1 MLHDLK
7 VVFGIFNRKEKR
19 QLAVI
24 FVTILISG
32 LTQIFGIVSI
42 LPFIAVAANP
52 ELIATNTYLV
62 ELSNYFSL
70 SDQREFLM
78 VLGAGSFFV
87 LVMSNIIVGFNIWL
101 TMRFIARANHGLS
114 YRLLSYY
121 LKQHY
126 LYHLQRNS
134 AELIKNMMIENGRL
148 INGVVMNVLNI
159 SSKYI
164 NVLMIIGLLFL
175 ADPVLVLIAIF
186 TLGGAYLLIYIT
198 VRRKITRIGLH
209 NSELHSERYQLA
221 NESLGGIKDL
231 MLLGRTDYYLDRYA
245 IVADDVIQNNIYART
260 ISEMPR
266 YFLETI
272 AFGGILLITLYL
284 VSEGNSTQLMP
295 LLSLYAFAG
304 YRLMP
309 ALQAIFQGHTSLR
322 NNIAVVEVLEDEL
335 SNYSKYL
342 NTTAAADAEKV
353 ERESGRLPLVEC
365 IQLKDIK
372 FAYPDSDRSALNNL
386 SLEIEAKSSVAF
398 VGTSGA
404 GKTTCVDLLLGL
416 IEPES
421 GRMLVDGNEINQTNL
436 RRWQNNI
443 GYVPQSIYLA
453 DSTIAENIAFGIDKA
468 LIDSDA
474 VVNAA
479 KMASLEDFIE
489 NELPEGYQ
497 TIVGEHGVRLSGGQ
511 RQRIGIARALYHD
524 PEVLVLD
531 EATSALDTPT
541 EQAIMESIHNLSGQK
556 TIIIVAHRIS
566 TIRECSKI
574 FRLDNGLLLE
584 SGSFEFLLEHSEGF
598 SRLASALA
606 PARTASANEKVN
618 QSLI

>member
-7 VVFGIFNRKEKR
+7 VVFGIFSRKEKR

-24 FVTILISG
+24 FFTILISG
-32 LTQIFGIVSI
+32 LTQIFGIISI
-42 LPFIAVAANP
+42 LPFIAVASNP
-52 ELIATNTYLV
+52 ELITTNTHLIA
-62 ELSNYFSL
+62 L
-70 SDQREFLM
+70 SDYLSLDNQREFLM
-78 VLGAGSFFV
+78 VLGAGSFLV

-114 YRLLSYY
+114 YRLLTYY

-134 AELIKNMMIENGRL
+134 AELIKNMMIENSRL
-148 INGVVMNVLNI
+148 INGVVMNILNI
-159 SSKYI
+159 SSKYV
-164 NVLMIIGLLFL
+164 NVALIIGMLFL
-175 ADPVLVLIAIF
+175 VDPFLVLIAIF
-186 TLGGAYLLIYIT
+186 TLGGSYLLIYMT
-198 VRRKITRIGLH
+198 VRRKILRIGLH

-231 MLLGRTDYYLDRYA
+231 KLLGRTDYYLDRYA

-266 YFLETI
+266 YFLETL

-284 VSEGNSTQLMP
+284 VNQGNSSDLMP

-309 ALQAIFQGHTSLR
+309 ALQAIFQGHTTLR
-322 NNIAVVEVLEDEL
+322 NNIAVVEVLKDEL
-335 SNYSKYL
+335 TNYSKYL
-342 NTTAAADAEKV
+342 NTTPSHAASEQSRD
-353 ERESGRLPLVEC
+353 SGRLPLVGSIRLEN
-365 IQLKDIK
+365 IT
-372 FAYPDSDRSALNNL
+372 FAYPDSERSALNGL
-386 SLEIEAKSSVAF
+386 SLEIETKSSVAF
-398 VGTSGA
+398 VGASGA
-404 GKTTCVDLLLGL
+404 GKTTCVDLILGL

-421 GRMLVDGNEINQTNL
+421 GSMLVDGVEISHSNL
-436 RRWQNNI
+436 RQWQNNI

-468 LIDSDA
+468 AIDKDA

-479 KMASLEDFIE
+479 KMASLEEFIE
-489 NELPEGYQ
+489 NELPDGYQ
-497 TIVGEHGVRLSGGQ
+497 TVVGEHGVRLSGGQ

-524 PEVLVLD
+524 PDVLVLD
-531 EATSALDTPT
+531 EATSALDMPT

-574 FRLDNGLLLE
+574 FRLDNGCLLE
-584 SGSFEFLLEHSEGF
+584 SGSFEFLLEHSDGF
-598 SRLASALA
+598 ARLASALV
-606 PARTASANEKVN
+606 PTRTVAGNE
-618 QSLI
+618 